1 MAVFKYEKRA
11 DWTAANPVLQAGE
24 CGFEADTGNRKIG
37 NGKDSWQ
44 RLPYCGAPGYWGEF
58 TSASS
63 QTASAN
69 TPTEVTFADSVAGAT
84 KEITLLNNSQIKVSH
99 AGVYVFEIV
108 LHLKNDDTQIHDAAF
123 WLRKNNNSSAGD
135 MPLTTLSVSV
145 IESHG
150 GVPGR
155 ATAALDHTLTLDAG
169 DYIELIWATSDVN
182 ISITGAA
189 ATTSPYAR
197 PTAPSAVCNV
207 FQVASA

>member
-11 DWTAANPVLQAGE
+11 DWTATNPVLQAGE
-24 CGFEADTGNRKIG
+24 CGFESDTGNRKIG

-44 RLPYCGAPGYWGEF
+44 RLPYCGSPGYWGEF

-63 QTASAN
+63 QTATAN
-69 TPTEVTFADSVAGAT
+69 TPTEVTFADSVAGST
-84 KEITLLNNSQIKVSH
+84 KGITLLNDSEIKVDH
-99 AGVYVFEIV
+99 AGVYEFQVV
-108 LHLKNDDTQIHDAAF
+108 LHLKNDDSQIHDAAF
-123 WLRKNNNSSAGD
+123 WLRKNNSSSAGD
-135 MPLTTLSVSV
+135 VPLTTLSVSV

-155 ATAALDHTLTLDAG
+155 MTAAFDHTLILDAG
-169 DYIELIWATSDVN
+169 DYIELIWATSDTN
-182 ISITGAA
+182 ISISGAA

-207 FQVASA
+207 FQVVSA